1 MSRDLR
7 RSRLRSHAAE
17 GAGPFKPVA
26 IPAVKA
32 AVSIGKHS
40 QTVPDPLHEHAGRTE
55 ESVVARK
62 KPLRRAT
69 PRASK

>member
-7 RSRLRSHAAE
+7 RSRPRSQAEE

-40 QTVPDPLHEHAGRTE
+40 QTA
-55 ESVVARK
+55 SV
-62 KPLRRAT
+62 AT
-69 PRASK
+69 NKV

>member
-7 RSRLRSHAAE
+7 RSRPRSQAEE

-32 AVSIGKHS
+32 AVLIGER
-40 QTVPDPLHEHAGRTE
+40 QTA
-55 ESVVARK
+55 SVATNEVEDSPVASK
-62 KPLRRAT
+62 KPPRRAT
-69 PRASK
+69 PRV

>member
-7 RSRLRSHAAE
+7 RSRLRSQAEE

-32 AVSIGKHS
+32 AVSIGER
-40 QTVPDPLHEHAGRTE
+40 QTASEATNELNGQIEDSP
-55 ESVVARK
+55 VARK
-62 KPLRRAT
+62 QPSKCAT
-69 PRASK
+69 PRV

>member
-7 RSRLRSHAAE
+7 RSRLRSQAEE

-32 AVSIGKHS
+32 AVLIGER
-40 QTVPDPLHEHAGRTE
+40 QTA
-55 ESVVARK
+55 SVATNEVEDSPVASK
-62 KPLRRAT
+62 KPPRRAT
-69 PRASK
+69 PRV

>member
-7 RSRLRSHAAE
+7 RSRLRSQAEE

-32 AVSIGKHS
+32 AVSIGER
-40 QTVPDPLHEHAGRTE
+40 QTA
-55 ESVVARK
+55 SVATNELNGQIEDSPVASK
-62 KPLRRAT
+62 KPPRRTT
-69 PRASK
+69 PRV

>member
-7 RSRLRSHAAE
+7 RSRLRSQAEE

-32 AVSIGKHS
+32 AVSIRER
-40 QTVPDPLHEHAGRTE
+40 QTA
-55 ESVVARK
+55 SVATNELNGEDSPVASK
-62 KPLRRAT
+62 KPPRRAT
-69 PRASK
+69 PRV

>member
-7 RSRLRSHAAE
+7 RSRLRSQAEE

-32 AVSIGKHS
+32 AASIGKHS
-40 QTVPDPLHEHAGRTE
+40 QTVPNPLHEHAP
-55 ESVVARK
+55 AC
-62 KPLRRAT
+62 
-69 PRASK
+69 

>member
-7 RSRLRSHAAE
+7 RSRLRSQAEE

-32 AVSIGKHS
+32 AVSIGER
-40 QTVPDPLHEHAGRTE
+40 QTVSEGTNELKGQIEDSP
-55 ESVVARK
+55 VARK
-62 KPLRRAT
+62 PPDARV
-69 PRASK
+69 